1 MYSLKNYSTKEKSRK
16 FTLSDD
22 QKQEIKEA
30 FDLFDT
36 EKSGKI
42 DFNELKVT
50 LKALGF
56 DIPKKE
62 VVELIKEYDVEEI
75 GRIEYL
81 DFVEISKINSDKE
94 IFRKRSSR

>member
-1 MYSLKNYSTKEKSRK
+1 M
-16 FTLSDD
+16 
-22 QKQEIKEA
+22 
-30 FDLFDT
+30 FDT

>member
-1 MYSLKNYSTKEKSRK
+1 M
-16 FTLSDD
+16 
-22 QKQEIKEA
+22 
-30 FDLFDT
+30 FDT

-81 DFVEISKINSDKE
+81 DFVEISKLNSDKE